1 MKVKAQDSISA
12 RELWR
17 DMLQFLRQARLPYL
31 LIVLATVIA
40 LARSKIALLI
50 PSYMQQFYAG
60 DFSTHIILLLIGT
73 GILRYVIS
81 MVVDWINRLCAAR
94 ITRNI
99 RKSLVSR
106 LFRMPVAFYEK
117 NTPKSLISRTTD
129 DTTKMS
135 AFVSTVVAD
144 VISSVYGIAGVCA
157 LLFTYHWKLG
167 TTMLLIIPVSITI
180 FVLCGKLNFKVNFS
194 VQGKLAELTKS
205 IMERVLRLRLI
216 KASVNEQVL
225 KI

>member
-106 LFRMPVAFYEK
+106 LFRMPVAFYE
-117 NTPKSLISRTTD
+117 
-129 DTTKMS
+129 
-135 AFVSTVVAD
+135 
-144 VISSVYGIAGVCA
+144 
-157 LLFTYHWKLG
+157 
-167 TTMLLIIPVSITI
+167 
-180 FVLCGKLNFKVNFS
+180 
-194 VQGKLAELTKS
+194 
-205 IMERVLRLRLI
+205 
-216 KASVNEQVL
+216 
-225 KI
+225 

>member
-73 GILRYVIS
+73 IALNDAKIPSGIESGIL
-81 MVVDWINRLCAAR
+81 
-94 ITRNI
+94 ITQ
-99 RKSLVSR
+99 L
-106 LFRMPVAFYEK
+106 
-117 NTPKSLISRTTD
+117 
-129 DTTKMS
+129 
-135 AFVSTVVAD
+135 
-144 VISSVYGIAGVCA
+144 
-157 LLFTYHWKLG
+157 
-167 TTMLLIIPVSITI
+167 
-180 FVLCGKLNFKVNFS
+180 
-194 VQGKLAELTKS
+194 
-205 IMERVLRLRLI
+205 
-216 KASVNEQVL
+216 
-225 KI
+225 

>member
-1 MKVKAQDSISA
+1 MKRRETMKVKAQDSISA

-129 DTTKMS
+129 DTTKMCIQRILS
-135 AFVSTVVAD
+135 ASAPALVCASAS
-144 VISSVYGIAGVCA
+144 ISSVQSMAV
-157 LLFTYHWKLG
+157 T
-167 TTMLLIIPVSITI
+167 
-180 FVLCGKLNFKVNFS
+180 
-194 VQGKLAELTKS
+194 
-205 IMERVLRLRLI
+205 
-216 KASVNEQVL
+216 
-225 KI
+225 

>member
-81 MVVDWINRLCAAR
+81 MACGPQFSQASSCSFLRASSA
-94 ITRNI
+94 T
-99 RKSLVSR
+99 
-106 LFRMPVAFYEK
+106 
-117 NTPKSLISRTTD
+117 IS
-129 DTTKMS
+129 
-135 AFVSTVVAD
+135 
-144 VISSVYGIAGVCA
+144 
-157 LLFTYHWKLG
+157 
-167 TTMLLIIPVSITI
+167 
-180 FVLCGKLNFKVNFS
+180 
-194 VQGKLAELTKS
+194 
-205 IMERVLRLRLI
+205 
-216 KASVNEQVL
+216 
-225 KI
+225 

>member
-17 DMLQFLRQARLPYL
+17 ICSTLRQARLPYL

-81 MVVDWINRLCAAR
+81 VVVDWINRLCAAR

-99 RKSLVSR
+99 RKSLVSW

-117 NTPKSLISRTTD
+117 IRQNRSLAVQLMTPQK
-129 DTTKMS
+129 
-135 AFVSTVVAD
+135 
-144 VISSVYGIAGVCA
+144 
-157 LLFTYHWKLG
+157 
-167 TTMLLIIPVSITI
+167 
-180 FVLCGKLNFKVNFS
+180 
-194 VQGKLAELTKS
+194 
-205 IMERVLRLRLI
+205 
-216 KASVNEQVL
+216 
-225 KI
+225 